1 MLCVP
6 VRFLS
11 QACSP
16 FFHSVFYLSFQAALA
31 LNCGTRNLE
40 SVAPSFVTQA
50 LQSRLSSCSMQAL
63 LPMWHLCSPV
73 RDRTCCSCT
82 RRQILNP
89 WAPGKP
95 PPPKQRPPLWQ
106 PCPNEALPHFWKYPV
121 FNQLCVFTSHS
132 HFNLLHSGFCL
143 HYSTET
149 FLGQASKGLLK
160 RP

>member
-95 PPPKQRPPLWQ
+95 PPPQAEASSLTTMSQWGSAPFLKIPCVQPAVCLHVSFTFQPVAFGFLSPLLNWDLPWPGLQRPP
-106 PCPNEALPHFWKYPV
+106 E
-121 FNQLCVFTSHS
+121 
-132 HFNLLHSGFCL
+132 
-143 HYSTET
+143 
-149 FLGQASKGLLK
+149 
-160 RP
+160 

>member
-89 WAPGKP
+89 WVPGKP
-95 PPPKQRPPLWQ
+95 PPPSRGLLFDNYVPMRLCPISENTLCSTSCVSSRLIHISTCCIRVSVSTTQLRPSLARPP
-106 PCPNEALPHFWKYPV
+106 K
-121 FNQLCVFTSHS
+121 
-132 HFNLLHSGFCL
+132 
-143 HYSTET
+143 
-149 FLGQASKGLLK
+149 AS
-160 RP
+160 